1 MLQLYTDKTLAVARA
16 EKLSVVD
23 GRTALAAEG
32 AEYDALFLD
41 YYHPT
46 VEGHRRLS
54 QAIAEAVVESASGAP
69 ALSRPRESRR
79 FAQRP
84 ARRAATWCADV
95 PARLAVEPTP
105 DAARSSM
112 HPPWFLLVST
122 LASAPGGGS
131 AAGSATSLPA
141 RLAEHATNRLTLG
154 ADAAELERVAHDGLE
169 ASLERWLGAAREPR
183 PGPIVG
189 ASAQNPGAG
198 ALRNGLVDPRAS
210 LEGMLENRD
219 EALDGQTD
227 YTRPIVRQASWW
239 LREMARGPAP
249 LRENLAL
256 FWHGHFATSFKEVG
270 VADWM
275 VRKVD
280 LEREFALAH
289 FGELLRA
296 IARTPAM
303 LRFLD
308 NEKSRRSHP
317 NENWARELVE
327 LHTLGRGNYTEIDVR
342 EIARAFTG
350 WTQERGQF
358 VFSHGGHDYGRK
370 TVFGVTG
377 ILDGEL
383 VIDLI
388 LERRTCARFLAN
400 KLLAWLEGCSSDD
413 ARVDEYADVL
423 LESDYDIAQFLRQL
437 VRDARFV
444 RDEVVGQRIPGPIV
458 HFVELARRLELDVP
472 GLALWEGAAV
482 CGQRLFYAPSVK
494 GWDEGT
500 AWITTNTLVQR
511 DNVTA
516 FLFGLLP
523 ESFWADSSDASA
535 WRGSWGVLR
544 RVHASGWEPRARGV
558 DDGVL
563 DATSAGSWRAE
574 FERATR
580 PCACSC
586 SSSRAATTGSRCSRR
601 AATTTTNAR
610 GRSSRA
616 RTARSCRSTIGARC
630 TRPSRSCA
638 RSSSKGAWASSKA
651 SACQSPIAR
660 TSARSI
666 AGTRRATAG
675 AR

>member
-1 MLQLYTDKTLAVARA
+1 MWLAWTTLVSML
-16 EKLSVVD
+16 
-23 GRTALAAEG
+23 ALAHDGG
-32 AEYDALFLD
+32 A
-41 YYHPT
+41 
-46 VEGHRRLS
+46 
-54 QAIAEAVVESASGAP
+54 
-69 ALSRPRESRR
+69 ALSE
-79 FAQRP
+79 
-84 ARRAATWCADV
+84 
-95 PARLAVEPTP
+95 RLA
-105 DAARSSM
+105 A
-112 HPPWFLLVST
+112 
-122 LASAPGGGS
+122 
-131 AAGSATSLPA
+131 
-141 RLAEHATNRLTLG
+141 HATNRLTLG
-154 ADAAELERVAHDGLE
+154 ANGNELQRVARDGLE
-169 ASLERWLGAAREPR
+169 ASLERWLDAARDPR

-189 ASAQNPGAG
+189 ASAQNPGLG

-210 LEGMLENRD
+210 LDGMLENRD

-239 LREMARGPAP
+239 LHEMERGPAP

-327 LHTLGRGNYTEIDVR
+327 LHTLGRGNYTELDVR

-350 WTQERGQF
+350 WTQERGEF

-370 TVFGVTG
+370 RVFGVTG

-388 LERRTCARFLAN
+388 LERRTCARFLAS
-400 KLLAWLEGCSSDD
+400 KLLTWLEGVSSDD
-413 ARVDEYADVL
+413 TRVDEYASVL
-423 LESDYDIAQFLRQL
+423 LESDYDIAQFLRHL
-437 VRDARFV
+437 VRDERFV
-444 RDEVVGQRIPGPIV
+444 REEIVGARIPGPIV

-544 RVHASGWEPRARGV
+544 RVHASGWEPRLRV
-558 DDGVL
+558 TDDG
-563 DATSAGSWRAE
+563 AMNAPASSSTRWQSE

-580 PCACSC
+580 PEA
-586 SSSRAATTGSRCSRR
+586 
-601 AATTTTNAR
+601 
-610 GRSSRA
+610 
-616 RTARSCRSTIGARC
+616 
-630 TRPSRSCA
+630 
-638 RSSSKGAWASSKA
+638 
-651 SACQSPIAR
+651 QLD
-660 TSARSI
+660 
-666 AGTRRATAG
+666 
-675 AR
+675 